1 MHGVFRAACG
11 IMGFVTLRGEVGAVV
26 IAFDILLLGLQD
38 PSSVGRV
45 RFLNAMERLSGRA
58 ADEHTAVLS
67 RAGEPLFRALDREQA
82 QVVARVLEE
91 AGVRIEIRP
100 TKDRPVNDPELDIRT
115 AACPRCGFIGNAG
128 GQECRRC
135 GLVFAKWE
143 REKVQRMQT
152 ERRLEEALQK
162 ALQVRQEWVQR
173 AKVYLETHPLPPDAL
188 TPYSSVLLKDEIPFL
203 SLSAEEGPL
212 LMTSRRLLFVR
223 DGAIGSIPYE
233 MIADVDVGGGLVV
246 RKDRMRIV
254 LTFHGPLTIGEAQA
268 KNMSWQ
274 LDKDSS
280 FYKDV
285 LLDWCFA
292 RNFQC
297 GSCGAGELEFR
308 VERSKPRARCMRCAT
323 DHEIDLTEAVAIPV
337 ATD

>member
-1 MHGVFRAACG
+1 M
-11 IMGFVTLRGEVGAVV
+11 
-26 IAFDILLLGLQD
+26 IAFDILLLGLKD
-38 PSSVGRV
+38 PSSTGRV
-45 RFLNAMERLSGRA
+45 RFVNAMERLSGRA
-58 ADEHTAVLS
+58 ADEHNASLGRT
-67 RAGEPLFRALDREQA
+67 GEPLFRALDREQA
-82 QVVARVLEE
+82 QVVAHVLEE

-100 TKDRPVNDPELDIRT
+100 TRERPVTDPELEVRT
-115 AACPRCGFIGNAG
+115 AACPRCGFVENAG

-173 AKVYLETHPLPPDAL
+173 AKVFLETHPLPQDSL
-188 TPYSSVLLKDEIPFL
+188 TAFSSVLLKDEIPFL
-203 SLSAEEGPL
+203 CLTAEEGPL
-212 LMTSRRLLFVR
+212 LLTSRRLLFIR
-223 DGAIGSIPYE
+223 DGAIGLIPYE

-254 LTFHGPLTIGEAQA
+254 VTFHGPLAIGEAPA
-268 KNMSWQ
+268 KSVTWQ
-274 LDKDSS
+274 LDKESS
-280 FYKDV
+280 FYKDI

-297 GSCGAGELEFR
+297 GSCGAGELDFR
-308 VERSKPRARCMRCAT
+308 VERGNSRARCMRCAT
-323 DHEIDLTEAVAIPV
+323 DHEIDLAEAVAIPIV
-337 ATD
+337 TE

>member
-1 MHGVFRAACG
+1 
-11 IMGFVTLRGEVGAVV
+11 VV
-26 IAFDILLLGLQD
+26 SFDIFLLGLQD
-38 PSSVGRV
+38 PSSAGRV

-58 ADEHTAVLS
+58 ADEHAASLS
-67 RAGEPLFRALDREQA
+67 RTGEPLFRSLDRDQA

-100 TKDRPVNDPELDIRT
+100 TRDRPVTDPDLEVRT
-115 AACPRCGFIGNAG
+115 AACPRCGFVESAG

-173 AKVYLETHPLPPDAL
+173 AKVFLETHPLPPDTL
-188 TPYSSVLLKDEIPFL
+188 TPFSSILLKDEIPFL
-203 SLSAEEGPL
+203 SLSADEGPL
-212 LMTSRRLLFVR
+212 LLTSRRLLFAR
-223 DGAIGSIPYE
+223 DGEVGSLPYE

-246 RKDRMRIV
+246 RKDRMRIL
-254 LTFHGPLTIGEAQA
+254 LTFHGQLTVGESPA
-268 KNMSWQ
+268 KSIAWQ

-297 GSCGAGELEFR
+297 GSCGAGELDFR
-308 VERSKPRARCMRCAT
+308 VERGKPRARCMRCAT
-323 DHEIDLTEAVAIPV
+323 DHDIDLTEAVAIPLV
-337 ATD
+337 AE